1 MNSAFASFKIFLLF
15 SVFIAGALAR
25 HKNGSGL
32 PDFNTKHKGAN
43 GADSL
48 AAFIYIL
55 YSYQGWENA
64 NYVDD
69 LSLL

>member
-1 MNSAFASFKIFLLF
+1 MNSAFASFKICLLL
-15 SVFIAGALAR
+15 SVFIAGAIAR
-25 HKNGSGL
+25 NKNGSGL
-32 PDFNTKHKGAN
+32 PDLNTKHEGAN

-64 NYVDD
+64 NYVNF
-69 LSLL
+69 LLLP